1 MSRKIVGPSSL
12 FGIPLTKY
20 ILRKDVFFAKSI
32 LIERDITTIFEE
44 PPDNI
49 GDEDGPPLFELPG
62 PAEEIGDAISPIS
75 FINALIEPA
84 IPRIN
89 EKKREDFFLY
99 KRFLWGMDLN
109 PNFYRYIVNKTK
121 NIRWMKNHRS
131 ELAYLLLL
139 DILSEK
145 VPTIQEANTE
155 FREDHKDE
163 DRTRQRRLL
172 RNEYYPEL
180 FFKPTLFIERNGDER
195 VGNYSTL
202 ITEGLN
208 FGEEHIWSFQLMMA
222 LNQQFSNNLPSQRE
236 NEWWDYN
243 HACIKLVSTDEVRD
257 ILDFGEELN
266 EILNR
271 VLLRVSWLDGDR
283 KLIVE
288 EIRRKTD
295 LIEQYRSLLNMAV
308 YLRWFNRKT
317 PKARQSL
324 LEKKRR
330 LSYTESEAQ
339 EIMPLLMEYCKDQEL
354 VSAYLYFGA
363 RAFTAL
369 GKPQYAEL
377 LMNERGKLKQ
387 NAKDIHERDRG
398 FC

>member
-62 PAEEIGDAISPIS
+62 PAEDFGDANSPVS

-89 EKKREDFFLY
+89 EKKREEFFLY
-99 KRFLWGMDLN
+99 KNFFLGMDLN

-121 NIRWMKNHRS
+121 NIRWIKNHRS

-145 VPTIQEANTE
+145 APTILEANIE
-155 FREDHKDE
+155 FREDYKDE

-180 FFKPTLFIERNGDER
+180 FFKPALLIERNGDER

-202 ITEGLN
+202 ITEELK
-208 FGEEHIWSFQLMMA
+208 FGEEHLWSFQLMMA
-222 LNQQFSNNLPSQRE
+222 LNQQFLNNLPPQRDD
-236 NEWWDYN
+236 EWWDYH
-243 HACIKLVSTDEVRD
+243 HACIKLVSADEVRD
-257 ILDFGEELN
+257 ILDFGYELN
-266 EILNR
+266 EVLDR
-271 VLLRVSWLDGDR
+271 VLLRVSGLMGDR

-295 LIEQYRSLLNMAV
+295 IIEQFRSLLNIAV
-308 YLRWFNRKT
+308 YVRWFNLKTLNARRK
-317 PKARQSL
+317 L
-324 LEKKRR
+324 IEKKRR
-330 LSYTESEAQ
+330 LKYTESEAQ
-339 EIMPLLMEYCKDQEL
+339 QIVPLLMEYCNDPEL
-354 VSAYLYFGA
+354 ASAYIYFGA

-369 GKPQYAEL
+369 GKPKYAEL
-377 LMNERGKLKQ
+377 LKNERRKLICIT
-387 NAKDIHERDRG
+387 KDTHE
-398 FC
+398 

>member
-20 ILRKDVFFAKSI
+20 VLRKDVFFAKSI
-32 LIERDITTIFEE
+32 LIERDITTIFDE
-44 PPDNI
+44 PIDI
-49 GDEDGPPLFELPG
+49 VGDEDGPLLYELPA
-62 PAEEIGDAISPIS
+62 PSEDSGDVISPAS
-75 FINALIEPA
+75 VLNALIEPA

-99 KRFLWGMDLN
+99 KRFFWGMDLN

-121 NIRWMKNHRS
+121 NIRWIKNHRS

-145 VPTIQEANTE
+145 APTIQDANIE

-180 FFKPTLFIERNGDER
+180 FFKPTLFIERNRDER

-202 ITEGLN
+202 LTEGLN

-222 LNQQFSNNLPSQRE
+222 LNQQFSNNLPPQRA
-236 NEWWDYN
+236 NEWWDYH
-243 HACIKLVSTDEVRD
+243 HACIKLVSAEEVRD
-257 ILDFGEELN
+257 IIAFGYELN
-266 EILNR
+266 EVLDR
-271 VLLRVSWLDGDR
+271 VLLRVSGLDGDR

-295 LIEQYRSLLNMAV
+295 LVEQFRSLLNIAV
-308 YLRWFNRKT
+308 YVRWFNIKT
-317 PKARQSL
+317 PKARQKL
-324 LEKKRR
+324 LEKRRR
-330 LSYTESEAQ
+330 LKYTESEAQ
-339 EIMPLLMEYCKDQEL
+339 KIVPLLMEYCKDPEL
-354 VSAYLYFGA
+354 VSAYIYFGA

-369 GKPQYAEL
+369 GKPKYAKL
-377 LMNERGKLKQ
+377 LTIERKKLERNTNEEIREQDLS
-387 NAKDIHERDRG
+387 
-398 FC
+398 